1 MPKWSVLMTTA
12 DYVEVEAESPK
23 DAQMV
28 AFGMYKDGDI
38 RPEHPEFL
46 CEEVDLIEELED
58 EL

>member
-1 MPKWSVLMTTA
+1 MTTA